1 MKKKYI
7 IIITVLL
14 ALIGQA
20 FNNEK
25 TRGCEELLYWFKVT
39 SPIACEEVTGSDL
52 YIPPIQDNNNNNYP
66 DELNASYL
74 RYASSHPFG
83 CTDGDYACAVGY
95 RANQLRENAVTHLW
109 EPINA
114 GAYICCVRKSE

>member
-1 MKKKYI
+1 MRKYSFSI
-7 IIITVLL
+7 IAVLL

-25 TRGCEELLYWFKVT
+25 KFGCEELLYWFKVT

-74 RYASSHPFG
+74 RYASSNPFG
-83 CTDGDYACAVGY
+83 CIDGDYACAVGF
-95 RANQLRENAVTHLW
+95 RANQLHKDAVTHFW
-109 EPINA
+109 EPTNA
-114 GAYICCVRKSE
+114 STYICCVRKSE